1 MTSSQ
6 PSTSPK
12 TQTSKSYPGKGQRS
26 EIPGCHELG
35 AGVINPGERVTHLRK
50 QQSSG
55 SNPDSAKPTSAL
67 SAIHYG
73 HKQGPSAFPCPRPLG
88 CWVHLSQKKKKLWA
102 KTGKPESHFTSWDET
117 PGPFYCYDGALSA
130 SPFRP
135 HSLDACKSLQCLYN
149 AFTYVAPQSDWPS
162 DNFTRSEQ
170 SPPFVW

>member
-88 CWVHLSQKKKKLWA
+88 CWVHLSQKKKKSC
-102 KTGKPESHFTSWDET
+102 GQRQESQRVISYHGMKLRAPFTAMME
-117 PGPFYCYDGALSA
+117 
-130 SPFRP
+130 R
-135 HSLDACKSLQCLYN
+135 
-149 AFTYVAPQSDWPS
+149 
-162 DNFTRSEQ
+162 
-170 SPPFVW
+170 SPPLHSDHTVLMPVNPSSVYTMHSHM